1 MIVGFRDFTHSVQ
14 TGRPRRCFQAWFG
27 FHLGSKRI
35 SVRVYLGNV
44 RESNK
49 NSFGGT
55 GEENLAP
62 PVGFLYGDTVLPIF
76 MDSIS
81 PPRHWQRYLALFRG
95 IFCMR
100 AQSANPRRAERKSA
114 NSKNIRRIPICHHEL
129 ACAFSPKYQA
139 LSFRGFFPRRNRA
152 AFRTSPARATPH
164 AVRTSE
170 EQPQGVLAIDSGRAH
185 RASHASVSE
194 EGRVRGLP
202 SSQIVCARRRGNDRG
217 RA

>member
-1 MIVGFRDFTHSVQ
+1 MSASPIKTRSVAPVRKICHRLWDFYMEIRS
-14 TGRPRRCFQAWFG
+14 C
-27 FHLGSKRI
+27 
-35 SVRVYLGNV
+35 
-44 RESNK
+44 
-49 NSFGGT
+49 
-55 GEENLAP
+55 
-62 PVGFLYGDTVLPIF
+62 
-76 MDSIS
+76 
-81 PPRHWQRYLALFRG
+81 RYLWIRSHLRVIG
-95 IFCMR
+95 ILTKIFSMGFSMR

-170 EQPQGVLAIDSGRAH
+170 EQHQGVLAIDSGRAH